1 MKLDPKKIV
10 FNRKLS
16 LSEAVQAYTIL
27 NETLFLDEQDA
38 YYYYVIIKNEF
49 DVFIETLNDTE
60 VYWLANKLGVTDR
73 QAVVCLCEYPTFW
86 EDLKDHLYMCG
97 INDYKRYSVFTKG
110 DLMGTDDR
118 TWEEYI
124 GEDENDAKEFYS
136 DILLIQD
143 IISVIE
149 QTEDEI

>member
-10 FNRKLS
+10 FNRKLT
-16 LSEAVQAYTIL
+16 LEEAIRAYAVL
-27 NETLFLDEQDA
+27 NEVLTTGMQDSL
-38 YYYYVIIKNEF
+38 YYYVVVRSDF
-49 DVFIETLNDTE
+49 DLYIESLDDIE
-60 VYWLANKLGVTDR
+60 VYWVANKLEVTDR
-73 QAVVCLCEYPTFW
+73 EAVVCICEYPTFW
-86 EDLKDHLYMCG
+86 EDLKDHLYLCE

-110 DLMGTDDR
+110 DLLGTDDR

-124 GEDENDAKEFYS
+124 GESEQDAMEFYS